1 MLTTG
6 FMFVMAALAVIAG
19 VIAIVRI
26 RAARDRY
33 QAGLDD
39 DMIRQI
45 EQQGWV
51 RFEDEALDLDEID
64 REERAFWEEERWDQ
78 SEEW

>member
-1 MLTTG
+1 M
-6 FMFVMAALAVIAG
+6 
-19 VIAIVRI
+19 RI
-26 RAARDRY
+26 RAARGWY
-33 QAGLDD
+33 EAGLDD
-39 DMIRQI
+39 DMIRHI